1 MNRALMIAGLG
12 VMLSACQ
19 MVGPDYHLPDD
30 AAVQR
35 KDFQGELAVDGKPV
49 VSAPV
54 PADWWRLYQTRVW
67 INWCSRPWPPTPI
80 CAWRRPTCR
89 GPVRRSMKPKRPVAG
104 AAA

>member
-19 MVGPDYHLPDD
+19 MVGPDYQVPED

-35 KDFQGELAVDGKPV
+35 KDFQGELAVAGKPV

-54 PADWWRLYQTRVW
+54 PADWWRLY
-67 INWCSRPWPPTPI
+67 RPWPPTPI
-80 CAWRRPTCR
+80 CASRRRTCN
-89 GPVRRSMKPKRPVAG
+89 GLELRSMRPKQRAAG
-104 AAA
+104 AQV